1 VGKQLAPIWFC
12 WIVII
17 FGGIAAVSQTIT
29 GSVRG
34 TVTDPN
40 GALVVGAHVTAT
52 NVDTGVAS
60 TTVVDRSGLYTF
72 QFLTIGNYT
81 ITATASGFDT
91 ASVGPLRL
99 QIDEI
104 AKVDLGLRIGSAST
118 TVNIASTTSP
128 LLNTEN
134 ATLGTSISSYTLEAM
149 PLNSLNVIISTL
161 FTPGAVSPATASMGG
176 LMGGY
181 RDVNTSNDIAA
192 SGVPSFNGNRQQGN
206 NFILD
211 GVEINE
217 TITNTLGY
225 NPSPYSLQELR
236 VISGNAGAEY
246 GNVNGGEV
254 LMVSKSGTNRF
265 HGSAFEYYRNQDL
278 AANSW
283 TNNNVPAGS
292 PAIAKSPFTQ
302 NQFGGAVG
310 GPIFKDKLF
319 FFADYEGYRLNLP
332 GGQAAASVPTA
343 LERTGDFSEELS
355 TYGPNYQLYNTAN
368 GNASAAVPYLNNQGI
383 RINNPVA
390 AYLFAHPAALPAP
403 NHAPL
408 ASTVSQNNYVGN
420 VSSKYTN
427 NQVDGRV
434 DYALSGKDSLMV
446 KGTWGDAHDQ
456 QQSSPL
462 AIDFPLKDDYP
473 FYMGVINWVH
483 TFSPSLV
490 NEARAGYS
498 RIGESNV
505 VTDPTGLFGSRGNSL
520 VGIPLP
526 APQSVDGFTAI
537 GIGSSD
543 NGGYGTSSA
552 AGSIVVDNNFIY
564 GDNLTW
570 VHGRHVTKF
579 GAQFVRYQENYFN
592 AGNIGGVLGT
602 FSYSGSYTA
611 GGGPAPGGDPGAIL
625 GSSVGDGYADFELD
639 KAANAQVGGQS
650 GAFGARQ
657 WRDAYYVQ
665 DDWKLFPRLTLN
677 FGLRYGYDQPLYEA
691 NNKMV
696 SVNLPAAYFAPVGTD
711 PSTLL
716 RFAGENGNS
725 RALINP
731 YYRQF
736 MPRIGFAMQVTPRAV
751 VRGGYGITDAMEGTG
766 NGLRM
771 TQNAPFTSSFTNN
784 ATSPSAASGGT
795 WLQAGNGFKL
805 STPGALSSQYD
816 VWDPHFEPSSV
827 QQFNLTTEFQVRTK
841 TAVQIGYVGQ
851 LGRHL
856 ATPVLLNQYTGP
868 VPDSCAAA
876 DTTGC
881 VDLVA
886 PYYSL
891 VGGQSQVVETAS
903 RSISSYNALQT
914 TLRQQESNGLEFTF
928 NYTYSK
934 SLTNNPG
941 GYFGVGDTLGG
952 LSQFW
957 QNAYDPG
964 ADYGKSAFDVPSNF
978 NGTIVYQLPFGHN
991 KQFGS
996 SWNRLTEEALGGWE
1010 VSGNVILSSGFPI
1023 TLYQN
1028 PGNDGLNSA
1037 NSFNYNGLGRVN
1049 QYFRPKVVHRSRL
1062 AWFGTDPSA
1071 TPCTTPGTTVNSLG
1085 VPCAYGI
1092 PAFNQFGTAANNTER
1107 GPGSKNVDMSLFK
1120 SFRTFREQNVKFRA
1134 DAFNAFNMVNLGE
1147 PAARVGRAIYG
1158 QITGTSGTYAPRQ
1171 FQLSVVYQF

>member
-1 VGKQLAPIWFC
+1 MGKQLATMWLCCTFL
-12 WIVII
+12 I
-17 FGGIAAVSQTIT
+17 FGGAAAVSQTIT
-29 GSVRG
+29 GSIRG
-34 TVTDPN
+34 TVTDPS
-40 GALVVGAHVTAT
+40 GAVVVAAHVTAT
-52 NVDTGVAS
+52 NVETGVATS
-60 TTVVDRSGLYTF
+60 TVADGSGLYTF

-81 ITATASGFDT
+81 ITASAGGFHT
-91 ASVGPLRL
+91 ESIGPFRL
-99 QIDEI
+99 QIDQI
-104 AKVDLGLRIGSAST
+104 AKVDVKLQIGSATT
-118 TVNIASTTSP
+118 TVNIASTGSP
-128 LLNTEN
+128 LLNSEN
-134 ATLGTSISSYTLEAM
+134 ATLGTSISSYTLESM
-149 PLNSLNVIISTL
+149 PLNSLNVVISTL
-161 FTPGAVSPATASMGG
+161 YTPGAVSPATASMGG

-236 VISGNAGAEY
+236 VISGNADAEY

-254 LMVSKSGTNRF
+254 LMVSKSGTNLF
-265 HGSAFEYYRNQDL
+265 HGNAFEYYRDQNL

-283 TNNNVPAGS
+283 SNNNVPAGS
-292 PAIAKSPFTQ
+292 TPIAKSPFTQ

-310 GPIFKDKLF
+310 GPVLKDKLF

-343 LERTGDFSEELS
+343 LERTGDFSEELA
-355 TYGPNYQLYNTAN
+355 TYGPNFQLYNTAN
-368 GNASAAVPYLNNQGI
+368 GNGAAAVPYLNNQGI
-383 RINNPVA
+383 PINNPVA
-390 AYLFAHPAALPAP
+390 RYLFAHPSALPAP

-408 ASTVSQNNYVGN
+408 ATTVSQNNYVGN
-420 VSSKYTN
+420 VSSKFIN

-434 DYALSGKDSLMV
+434 DYSLTSKDTLMV
-446 KGTWGDAHDQ
+446 KGTWGDAHDT

-462 AIDFPLKDDYP
+462 AIVFPLRDDYP
-473 FYMGVINWVH
+473 FYMGVIDWVR

-490 NEARAGYS
+490 NEARVGYS
-498 RIGESNV
+498 RIGQSNV
-505 VTDPTGLFGSRGNSL
+505 VTDPTGLFGTKGNAL

-526 APQSVDGFTAI
+526 APQSVDGFTNI
-537 GIGSSD
+537 SIGSSD
-543 NGGYGTSSA
+543 NGGYGTTSA

-570 VHGRHVTKF
+570 VHGKHVTKF

-611 GGGPAPGGDPGAIL
+611 GGSDASL
-625 GSSVGDGYADFELD
+625 GSSAGDGYADFELD

-665 DDWKLFPRLTLN
+665 DDWKVLPGLTLN
-677 FGLRYGYDQPLYEA
+677 LGLRYGYDQPLYEA

-696 SVNLPAAYFAPVGTD
+696 SVNLPAAYFAPAGTD

-716 RFAGENGNS
+716 RFAGQNGNS

-731 YYRQF
+731 YYKQF
-736 MPRIGFAMQVTPRAV
+736 MPRVGFALQLNPRTV

-784 ATSPSAASGGT
+784 ATAPADASGGT
-795 WLQAGNGFKL
+795 WLPAENGFTL
-805 STPGALSSQYD
+805 STPGALGSQYD
-816 VWDPHFEPSSV
+816 VWDPHFQPSSV
-827 QQFNLTTEFQVRTK
+827 QQFNLTTEYQVRSK
-841 TAVQIGYVGQ
+841 TAIQIGYVGQ

-856 ATPVLLNQYTGP
+856 ATPVLLNQYTAP
-868 VPDSCAAA
+868 VPTTCAPA

-881 VDLVA
+881 VDVVA
-886 PYYSL
+886 PYYAL
-891 VGGQSQVVETAS
+891 VGGQSQIVETAS
-903 RSISSYNALQT
+903 RSVSSYNALQT

-957 QNAYDPG
+957 QNAYDPQ

-991 KQFGS
+991 KRFGS
-996 SWNRLTEEALGGWE
+996 SWGRLTDEALGGWE
-1010 VSGNVILSSGFPI
+1010 ASGNVILSSGFPI
-1023 TLYQN
+1023 TLYEN
-1028 PGNDGLNSA
+1028 PGNDNLNSA
-1037 NSFNYNGLGRVN
+1037 NSYNYNGLGRVN
-1049 QYFRPKVVHRSRL
+1049 QYLQPKLVHRTRL
-1062 AWFGTDPSA
+1062 TWFGTDPSA
-1071 TPCTTPGTTVNSLG
+1071 TPCTTPGNTINALG
-1085 VPCAYGI
+1085 VPCAYGV
-1092 PAFNQFGTAANNTER
+1092 PAFNQFGTASNNTER
-1107 GPGSKNVDMSLFK
+1107 GPGSKNFDMSLFK
-1120 SFRTFREQNVKFRA
+1120 AFRTFREQNVKFRV
-1134 DAFNAFNMVNLGE
+1134 DAFNAFNMVNLGL
-1147 PAARVGRAIYG
+1147 PSARVTKATFGEIN
-1158 QITGTSGTYAPRQ
+1158 GTSGTYAPRQ
-1171 FQLSVVYQF
+1171 FQFSVVYQF